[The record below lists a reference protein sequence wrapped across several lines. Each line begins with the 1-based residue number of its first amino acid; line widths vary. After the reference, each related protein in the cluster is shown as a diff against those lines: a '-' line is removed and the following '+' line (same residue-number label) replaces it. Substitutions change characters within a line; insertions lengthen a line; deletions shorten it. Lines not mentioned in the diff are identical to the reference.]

1 MGEDITQL
9 AISAPDHPD
18 DDRPGASVHGAGSGT
33 VGRRRRSVAR
43 PHADLS
49 GGDAAAALAAAESPE
64 GLTAHRPA
72 ERSVEAFAPSP
83 RERELPER
91 AEAPHADL
99 LRVARTRL
107 DDDALRHLPDAPAFR
122 CRAEEHLGR
131 LVELIM
137 EIYGDRAEHQE
148 LAVVVG
154 DLAVML
160 AGSWAAR
167 SSALRQ
173 ADAAAEGA
181 QPWWLSRGSFAAAAY
196 ADRWAG
202 GFAGVQERIPYL
214 QQLGVTHLRLMPPF
228 RAHPERPDGGFAV
241 SSHRETDPRLGGADD
256 LRRLADALRRAG
268 ISLMLDVVTSRTS
281 SDHDWARAAADGSEY
296 FERLYQVR
304 RGTRRGSSR
313 PLTLDE
319 AQARSAAGQEWVPLN
334 PGSRFDPR
342 LVRSTAAPEQ
352 WDLDWTSPHVL
363 LCVAGELL
371 HVAGLGAQV
380 LRVDPA
386 SRLWS
391 GDDARESHRRGL
403 LVLEA
408 LAEVLR
414 IAAPSS
420 VLETQ
425 DADDVR
431 PGGAPVGQ
439 GLGRTSLIW
448 SALATRSVEML
459 ERAVPQPGAS
469 AGTGRLL
476 PVRQHDALSW
486 GFGPQDVPEGIDPQA
501 HREFL
506 DRFYTGGFPGAFAA
520 ESGCVRTEH
529 GVCGTSASLSGVR
542 EEPGAG
548 AARLLLAHAVAFSMS
563 GVPEL
568 WLGDE
573 LAVLN
578 DVDWQREP
586 GHADDPRWLHRPRLE
601 ASALESRHDFFAT
614 AGQVY
619 GTIRRL
625 AEMRAAAFEFEG
637 QEVVDFDTRN
647 PAVLGLQRVG
657 LRPDG
662 EQPQTVV
669 LCLAN
674 FSDWAQFVTGETL
687 SGFLP
692 RGTRLRDDVEIDLR
706 EGILLEAHGWS
717 WVRVIPR

>member
-1 MGEDITQL
+1 
-9 AISAPDHPD
+9 
-18 DDRPGASVHGAGSGT
+18 
-33 VGRRRRSVAR
+33 
-43 PHADLS
+43 
-49 GGDAAAALAAAESPE
+49 
-64 GLTAHRPA
+64 
-72 ERSVEAFAPSP
+72 
-83 RERELPER
+83 
-91 AEAPHADL
+91 
-99 LRVARTRL
+99 
-107 DDDALRHLPDAPAFR
+107 
-122 CRAEEHLGR
+122 
-131 LVELIM
+131 
-137 EIYGDRAEHQE
+137 
-148 LAVVVG
+148 
-154 DLAVML
+154 
-160 AGSWAAR
+160 
-167 SSALRQ
+167 
-173 ADAAAEGA
+173 
-181 QPWWLSRGSFAAAAY
+181 
-196 ADRWAG
+196 
-202 GFAGVQERIPYL
+202 
-214 QQLGVTHLRLMPPF
+214 
-228 RAHPERPDGGFAV
+228 
-241 SSHRETDPRLGGADD
+241 
-256 LRRLADALRRAG
+256 
-268 ISLMLDVVTSRTS
+268 
-281 SDHDWARAAADGSEY
+281 
-296 FERLYQVR
+296 
-304 RGTRRGSSR
+304 
-313 PLTLDE
+313 
-319 AQARSAAGQEWVPLN
+319 
-334 PGSRFDPR
+334 
-342 LVRSTAAPEQ
+342 
-352 WDLDWTSPHVL
+352 
-363 LCVAGELL
+363 
-371 HVAGLGAQV
+371 
-380 LRVDPA
+380 
-386 SRLWS
+386 
-391 GDDARESHRRGL
+391 
-403 LVLEA
+403 
-408 LAEVLR
+408 
-414 IAAPSS
+414 
-420 VLETQ
+420 
-425 DADDVR
+425 
-431 PGGAPVGQ
+431 
-439 GLGRTSLIW
+439 
-448 SALATRSVEML
+448 ML

-529 GVCGTSASLSGVR
+529 GVCGTSASLSGIR

-625 AEMRAAAFEFEG
+625 AQMRAAAFEFEG

-662 EQPQTVV
+662 ELPQTVV